1 VIEADAD
8 ADALS
13 AVLRAQPQRV
23 VERDGVRFTL
33 LGTAHV
39 SQQSTEAVHAA
50 LASGRFDAVA
60 VELCPARRQAL
71 SEPASLAQMDLFQ
84 VIREGKA
91 GLVVAN
97 LALAAYQRRLA
108 EQLGVEPGAEMRAAL
123 DQAEALAL
131 PCWLIDRDV
140 GVTLRRTWRHAG
152 FWQRSK
158 LMGALVGSLLVGE
171 RIDEAEIEKLKQGD
185 MLESTFSEF
194 ARHSEPLYRGLI
206 AERDRYMAAALR
218 QHAQSSEVQQVL
230 VVIGAGHLDGLAR
243 HLAED
248 HDDPLLLRAEL
259 SEVPPPGWLSRSW
272 PWLLIAFVLGG
283 FAIGFAQG
291 SDIGSGLVLQ
301 WVLITAT
308 LGALGAAAAAAH
320 PLSILSAA
328 LCSPLTPLHPA
339 LASGMV
345 SATTELFLRKPRVSD
360 FAALRDDLQRT
371 SGWWRNRAARIFLVF
386 FLTSLGTAI
395 GVYIAGYRIIETLL

>member
-1 VIEADAD
+1 MNAEPAPLPVDTILAE
-8 ADALS
+8 
-13 AVLRAQPQRV
+13 QPHRV

-39 SQQSTEAVHAA
+39 SRTSTDAVCAA
-50 LASGRFDAVA
+50 LDSGHFDTVA
-60 VELCPARRQAL
+60 VELCASRRHAL
-71 SEPASLAQMDLFQ
+71 AEPGSLAELDLFR

-91 GLVVAN
+91 GLVAAN

-108 EQLGVEPGAEMRAAL
+108 DQLGVEPGAEMRAAL
-123 DQAEALAL
+123 DYAEHRGM

-140 GVTLRRTWRHAG
+140 GTTLRRTWRHAG
-152 FWQRSK
+152 LWQRSK
-158 LMGALVGSLLVGE
+158 LLGAMIGSLLVGE
-171 RIDEAEIEKLKQGD
+171 GIDEEEIEKLKQGD
-185 MLESTFSEF
+185 MLESAFSEF
-194 ARHSEPLYRGLI
+194 AKRSEPMYRGLI

-218 QHAQSSEVQQVL
+218 QNAATSEAREVL
-230 VVIGAGHLDGLAR
+230 AVIGAGHLEGLAR

-248 HDDPLLLRAEL
+248 QDDPAVMRAEL
-259 SEVPPPGWLSRSW
+259 DVVPPAGWLSRAW

-291 SDIGSGLVLQ
+291 TEIGSGLVWQ

-308 LGALGAAAAAAH
+308 LGAVGAAAAAAH

-328 LCSPLTPLHPA
+328 ISSPLTPLHPA

-345 SATTELFLRKPRVSD
+345 SAATELMLRKPRVAD
-360 FAALRDDLQRT
+360 FSALRDDLQQV
-371 SGWWRNRAARIFLVF
+371 SGWWRNAAARIFLVF
-386 FLTSLGTAI
+386 FLTSLGTAL
-395 GVYIAGYRIIETLL
+395 GVYIAGYRIIDALI